1 MARPDSMA
9 RPAARSDSRSDPHP
23 GADRLPPLE
32 IELKLAVP
40 KAAGQALRQRLE
52 AYGSQPAL
60 PVDSVYFDTGDRRLA
75 SQRAALRVR
84 RVDAPRPH
92 WVQTFKTNDAPAA
105 LSQRGEWET
114 QVQGP
119 RLDRP
124 SLSRSPLL
132 QMLGDRPG
140 RLAPVFRTRF
150 ERTVRE
156 VQYNGAR
163 IELALDEG
171 EIVAGRRKEPIREI
185 ELELCDG
192 ASSALFGLALDLVGR
207 GRDALALVPSIDS
220 KAARGYRL
228 AQHAGPH
235 PISAG
240 PDGFAGLLQP
250 QLSSAEAARRVVAHG
265 VYRVLANVQG
275 AAVGEDPEY
284 VHQARVALRRTRSAL
299 RVLATATAA
308 DDPIARDLRWMADCF
323 GQVRDWDVRLAHS
336 LPALRRAIGSSDRA
350 DDDAEWNRLLTR
362 AKRRRHGQQ
371 ERLRATLGSVRFA
384 RATLRLLQW
393 AHQPTPG
400 ASITLA
406 HLAPRAI
413 ERGHRRLIAAG
424 RDLSGLSARG
434 RHRLRILA
442 KRQRYAL
449 ELLAPVLPEGV
460 AGRTLKLL
468 SRLQQTLGEIN
479 DVHMAVLI
487 LPSLTRSPELLRRT
501 QRWSARNLRHHV
513 PKAAALVDRLERRG
527 SGL

>member
-1 MARPDSMA
+1 MA
-9 RPAARSDSRSDPHP
+9 RPAARSDIRSDPHP

-250 QLSSAEAARRVVAHG
+250 QLGSAEAARRVVAHG

-275 AAVGEDPEY
+275 AAAGEDPEY

-350 DDDAEWNRLLTR
+350 DDDAEWDRLLTR

>member
-1 MARPDSMA
+1 MRCAHCWAQRRSAGTECSCPRSHAALRLDRPARRPEEACSSLSSAWWSARLRSACFRGQAAATAFALRWPACCACWRSWRPPWLGARPMARPDSMA
-9 RPAARSDSRSDPHP
+9 RPAARSDIRSDPHP

-250 QLSSAEAARRVVAHG
+250 QLSTAEAARRVVPHG
-265 VYRVLANVQG
+265 VYPALAHMQG

-284 VHQARVALRRTRSAL
+284 VHQA
-299 RVLATATAA
+299 
-308 DDPIARDLRWMADCF
+308 
-323 GQVRDWDVRLAHS
+323 
-336 LPALRRAIGSSDRA
+336 
-350 DDDAEWNRLLTR
+350 
-362 AKRRRHGQQ
+362 
-371 ERLRATLGSVRFA
+371 
-384 RATLRLLQW
+384 
-393 AHQPTPG
+393 
-400 ASITLA
+400 
-406 HLAPRAI
+406 
-413 ERGHRRLIAAG
+413 
-424 RDLSGLSARG
+424 
-434 RHRLRILA
+434 
-442 KRQRYAL
+442 
-449 ELLAPVLPEGV
+449 PVPL
-460 AGRTLKLL
+460 
-468 SRLQQTLGEIN
+468 
-479 DVHMAVLI
+479 
-487 LPSLTRSPELLRRT
+487 
-501 QRWSARNLRHHV
+501 
-513 PKAAALVDRLERRG
+513 
-527 SGL
+527 